1 MRTLLTVSLLVLV
14 NTACVKRVVTSPP
27 DMPAPPADAPANAV
41 GVHFDSDRDG
51 RQWQV
56 LAGNQPPCL
65 TPCSL
70 WVDPSQTVN
79 LRSSAGDGLFIDTL
93 DLELQGARHAVVVV
107 EGKHRG
113 EQVNGIVF
121 TALGGMGMLTGITL
135 AAVGCADV
143 QRRGGMCTAGLIT
156 AGITAPLTAVS
167 IWMIIDSNPKAHF
180 FPVFTTKPPGG
191 QPISLA
197 LTPAGVV
204 GRF

>member
-1 MRTLLTVSLLVLV
+1 MRTLLTVSLLAVV
-14 NTACVKRVVTSPP
+14 ATACVKRVVTAPP
-27 DMPAPPADAPANAV
+27 DMAPPQADAPANAV

-56 LAGNQPPCL
+56 FAGTQPPCL
-65 TPCSL
+65 TPCSR

-79 LRSSAGDGLFIDTL
+79 LRSSAGDGLFLDTL
-93 DLELQGARHAVVVV
+93 DLELQGARHAVVIV

-121 TALGGMGMLTGITL
+121 TALGGMGLLTGITL

-143 QRRGGMCTAGLIT
+143 QRRGGLCTGGLSTAGVTSL
-156 AGITAPLTAVS
+156 LTAVS
-167 IWMIIDSNPKAHF
+167 IWMIIDSAPKAHF
-180 FPVFTTKPPGG
+180 FPVFTTTPKGG

-197 LTPAGVV
+197 FTPAGVA

>member
-1 MRTLLTVSLLVLV
+1 MRALLTVSLLAVLA
-14 NTACVKRVVTSPP
+14 TACVKRVVTSPP
-27 DMPAPPADAPANAV
+27 EMPAPPAGAPANVV

-56 LAGNQPPCL
+56 LAGTQQPCL

-93 DLELQGARHAVVVV
+93 DFELQGARHAVVVV
-107 EGKHRG
+107 EGRHQG

-121 TALGGMGMLTGITL
+121 TALGGTGLLTGITL
-135 AAVGCADV
+135 SAVGCADV
-143 QRRGGMCTAGLIT
+143 QRRGGLCTAGLIT
-156 AGITAPLTAVS
+156 AGITSLLTAVS
-167 IWMIIDSNPKAHF
+167 IWMIIDSAPKAHF
-180 FPVFTTKPPGG
+180 FPVFKTTPPGG
-191 QPISLA
+191 QPVSVA
-197 LTPAGVV
+197 LTPAGLA